1 MADLSWWKSPN
12 YLAAEKALQ
21 EEGKKQMERQ
31 ERQARRERNA
41 ALLSDIARV
50 GAQMWAHDGGA
61 WKIERTTPSAI
72 AANSRLQ
79 EVRDRNAANMMLYAQ
94 RRQEAK
100 RKDDEDVI
108 NRHRMQLTLEQQQR
122 ENEQAQAK
130 AAAAAQQQ
138 RFDNALKLK
147 SADET
152 KRHNEAMEKN
162 QREREARLLKQ
173 GQANAAALAARGVRG
188 KKLGF
193 VDGSGKQVSIYENV
207 WKGSMQQVYDAMLQ
221 DLAPIDEAERRIW
234 ERQMRNLDTPQKK
247 EDYVK
252 QNWHKSPK
260 ASQIMLTLSGIDP
273 ATMISTLS
281 DDDFSQ
287 YEVGEREEDYS
298 LYEIK

>member
-1 MADLSWWKSPN
+1 MAKNELAWWRSPN
-12 YLAAEKALQ
+12 YLAAEEALQ

-31 ERQARRERNA
+31 EARARRERNA

-50 GAQMWAHDGGA
+50 GAQVWAHDGGA
-61 WKIERTTPSAI
+61 WKIDRATPSAI

-100 RKDDEDVI
+100 RKDDEDAM

-162 QREREARLLKQ
+162 QREREARLWLQQ
-173 GQANAAALAARGVRG
+173 GGGGGGSPKDKIAPIYVLNA
-188 KKLGF
+188 
-193 VDGSGKQVSIYENV
+193 DGSRTEYPVSEY
-207 WKGSMQQVYDAMLQ
+207 G
-221 DLAPIDEAERRIW
+221 DLALSTAYNKVIADAPWLISKVQVGSNRIVEAPSPSKEQMLTAIAKYNNWRAQVVGTQLPISTTPWLYGEQGDERR
-234 ERQMRNLDTPQKK
+234 QPLKK
-247 EDYVK
+247 AYK
-252 QNWHKSPK
+252 NNKGK
-260 ASQIMLTLSGIDP
+260 G
-273 ATMISTLS
+273 
-281 DDDFSQ
+281 
-287 YEVGEREEDYS
+287 Y
-298 LYEIK
+298 